1 MLFPSRYQYPLSRQ
15 FEGVFFGVALGE
27 LWGQWTQEFFHVHG
41 SALSGRDFN
50 LNALFCGGSSRSS
63 PISSSFVPGLRVTLA
78 STQSFLQFRG
88 LNLEDWLTDSL
99 SPLAVKSSDIL
110 FATVPVAL
118 FFHENLPRLAQ
129 NLEQV
134 AQCWEILTVDED
146 TACSTRS
153 SGLITILAL
162 GYVLSQVLTRKFSGR
177 EIIPQTITY
186 LGEETSLTSR
196 LQTLNELL
204 KNRASLATAVQE
216 LSGFSQKTV
225 TLRQGG
231 AGGQTQDVA
240 LEIALSLALYCWL
253 STPEFFNLSL
263 MRAAQTQFQPA
274 LTCGITG
281 ILSGAYNSRLGIS
294 PVRSGTIKKLYP
306 HLTAMGEKLPL
317 KWGISAEA
325 ELQLMATGLFA
336 LWSGVDHWEPTAM
349 TTRDLSRISSPNLK
363 RPFLM

>member
-118 FFHENLPRLAQ
+118 FFHENLTR
-129 NLEQV
+129 LEQSLKEI
-134 AQCWEILTVDED
+134 AQGWETLTED
-146 TACSTRS
+146 HPNPTSTQVF
-153 SGLITILAL
+153 GLSTILAL
-162 GYVLSQVLTRKFSGR
+162 GYVLSQVLTRQFSGL
-177 EIIPQTITY
+177 EIIAQTIAY
-186 LGEETSLTSR
+186 LGEETSLTPR
-196 LQTLNELL
+196 LQTLYQLL
-204 KNRASLATAVQE
+204 RKRASLATAVQQ
-216 LSGFSQKTV
+216 LGGLPQKTA
-225 TLRQGG
+225 TLSQAG
-231 AGGQTQDVA
+231 AGGQVQDIE

-349 TTRDLSRISSPNLK
+349 TTIDLSRISSPNLK